1 MNCITN
7 RIIIRNL
14 SNLAKKNKLKS
25 NEWKRIGSIDVKL
38 QSISNKT
45 NIKKKQNKKKNEN
58 KIKFS
63 DYDYYRLF

>member
-14 SNLAKKNKLKS
+14 SNLVKKNKLKS

-38 QSISNKT
+38 QSIYNKT
-45 NIKKKQNKKKNEN
+45 NIKKKERETKQN
-58 KIKFS
+58 
-63 DYDYYRLF
+63 

>member
-38 QSISNKT
+38 QLIYNKT
-45 NIKKKQNKKKNEN
+45 NIKKKKENQN

-63 DYDYYRLF
+63 DYDYYSI